1 MVTDVIP
8 LSFPKCGIYECWRS
22 PYLGSVDETFTHRLS
37 ETGEISY
44 GPLPGRPGKEIE
56 TMITLETTDNST
68 MVLAEERRRF
78 PRVAVALQ
86 IEVRLEGTDM
96 PLRSQTTDISMGGCY
111 VEMPL
116 TLEIKSQVDMLFWLG
131 GQKVSAQGVVVTC
144 HPQFGNGIEFT
155 SMSLEG
161 QSRLRHYLDS
171 LAEQPDSTA
180 LAVELLAGQPS
191 SPAGNRFENQYLT
204 IAVQAGWTA

>member
-1 MVTDVIP
+1 MTTLNYNSQGNRP
-8 LSFPKCGIYECWRS
+8 S
-22 PYLGSVDETFTHRLS
+22 PFRFLET
-37 ETGEISY
+37 
-44 GPLPGRPGKEIE
+44 E
-56 TMITLETTDNST
+56 TMITLETRDNST
-68 MVLAEERRRF
+68 MVFAEERRRF

-86 IEVRLEGTDM
+86 VEVRLKGTDM

-116 TLEIKSQVDMLFWLG
+116 TLEIGSNVDMRFWLG
-131 GQKVSAQGVVVTC
+131 DQKVNAKGVVVTC

-171 LAEQPDSTA
+171 FGEQPATG
-180 LAVELLAGQPS
+180 AGHFVIP
-191 SPAGNRFENQYLT
+191 
-204 IAVQAGWTA
+204 